1 MPVKA
6 VVLAAIAIAQLAFF
20 VIVFAVLVARRVAEA
35 GRARR
40 RAAERAELS
49 ARVHDVLAGTLSP
62 GVFAGTL
69 PAYGPGLIAAVLQE
83 AGSQVRGDAWDRL
96 AAAVRGSPWFRRNPR
111 RRARSAWWWRR
122 VVAARLLAL
131 VGDEQDLET
140 GVRLVSDRHP
150 AVRLAAIQLLRRLP
164 HPRLVAVVLDQAIV
178 APRVARQHYFD
189 ILGTARE
196 ALAPILLQRLAAP
209 SGRWELRAMLTLAG
223 QLAAPELLDPL
234 LGYATSTNADDRM
247 QVARALGRYP
257 HQRARD
263 VLIVLLS
270 DPVWEVRTQ
279 AASSLG
285 TIHALDARDGLRAA
299 MSDENWWVRLRA
311 AIALRQLGET
321 GLQVL
326 RQARGEADRFASE
339 MAGYILGLS
348 DEAVANYAA

>member
-6 VVLAAIAIAQLAFF
+6 VVLAVIAVAQLAFF
-20 VIVFAVLVARRVAEA
+20 LVVFAVLVTRRVAEA
-35 GRARR
+35 GRLRR

-49 ARVHDVLAGTLSP
+49 GRVHDVLAGTLSP
-62 GVFAGTL
+62 AVFAGTL
-69 PAYGPGLIAAVLQE
+69 PRHGAGLIAAVLQD
-83 AGSQVRGDAWDRL
+83 AASQVRGEAWERL
-96 AAAVRGSPWFRRNPR
+96 AAAVRPSPWFRRVPR
-111 RRARSAWWWRR
+111 RRARSVWWWRR

-131 VGDEQDLET
+131 LGDEEDLEA
-140 GVRLVSDRHP
+140 GVRLAADRHP
-150 AVRLAAIQLLRRLP
+150 AVRLAAIQLLTRLP

-189 ILGTARE
+189 VLGTARD

-209 SGRWELRAMLTLAG
+209 SGRWELRAMLSLAG

-234 LGYATSTNADDRM
+234 LGYAASTNADDRV

-257 HQRARD
+257 HPRARD
-263 VLIVLLS
+263 ALVVLLG

-285 TIHALDARDGLRAA
+285 TIRALDARDGLAKA

-326 RQARGEADRFASE
+326 RQARGEADRFAGE

-348 DEAVANYAA
+348 DEAVANYTA